1 MASPLDLQE
10 QELLDEIKHF
20 WKRYGNAISWALIVV
35 LGGFAAFNGWQYW
48 QRKQG
53 AQAGVMFD
61 QIEAAVQA
69 GDLARVDRA
78 LSDIKE
84 RYPNTTFA
92 HQAALLAARAYYD
105 KSQSDAAKS
114 SLTWVLEKSNDDGLR
129 AVARLRLAALALEA
143 KAYDEALA
151 YLAKEIPPAFAAL
164 AHDRRGDIYLAQG
177 KPAEAREAY
186 RKAYEGLE
194 ESVEYKKL
202 VEIKLNAL
210 GLDVSKPAVEAKK

>member
-1 MASPLDLQE
+1 M
-10 QELLDEIKHF
+10 
-20 WKRYGNAISWALIVV
+20 
-35 LGGFAAFNGWQYW
+35 
-48 QRKQG
+48 
-53 AQAGVMFD
+53 
-61 QIEAAVQA
+61 
-69 GDLARVDRA
+69 
-78 LSDIKE
+78 
-84 RYPNTTFA
+84 
-92 HQAALLAARAYYD
+92 
-105 KSQSDAAKS
+105 
-114 SLTWVLEKSNDDGLR
+114 
-129 AVARLRLAALALEA
+129 EA

-164 AHDRRGDIYLAQG
+164 GHDRRGDIYLAQG